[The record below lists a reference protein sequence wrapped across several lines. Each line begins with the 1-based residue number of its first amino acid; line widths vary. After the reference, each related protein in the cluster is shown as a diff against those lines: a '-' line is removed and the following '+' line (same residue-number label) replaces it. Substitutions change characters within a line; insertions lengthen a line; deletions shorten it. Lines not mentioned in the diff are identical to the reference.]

1 MSQNQIRTGIT
12 PIQEPEVPLSMFGN
26 DEKISLREYRNELRP
41 PIELLNLNNDQV
53 EDCEC
58 ENESEFMADMPTNE
72 SYTLS
77 DNQEQKEDDNAI
89 KFLTET
95 GMLRKF
101 DWNIHFDLNARSDSS
116 NLGDIDSL
124 SRASYKNC
132 ESSVDNFNF
141 FEDPF
146 GDEEEFNPAETL
158 EKQLEKDPLPEPI
171 LLDISVSEKLSEAV
185 IQSLP
190 DIEIYEQ
197 SSPQKETNSYTKSVI
212 WNETKPTIDEVDNE
226 DVVHNSKTTKKKLT
240 EFGYLLQRK
249 GFRLMR
255 KYYKEKFDTFAE
267 RFNYKKRVKVITPNE
282 INHIIMDFLQ
292 TEFST
297 ILPIINEDEVIELM
311 NSLKLIILSDRSN
324 KKEPMISGMDFS
336 VVRNV
341 FGKYTQKN
349 MKLFMH
355 DASNCFLYTHFY
367 LINGRSA
374 CYEQTDVDQDN
385 FNDQMRKLMFEA
397 FKNLIPTVKPLYER
411 LYNNYANKI

>member
-1 MSQNQIRTGIT
+1 
-12 PIQEPEVPLSMFGN
+12 MFEN
-26 DEKISLREYRNELRP
+26 DDKVSYRDFQRELRP
-41 PIELLNLNNDQV
+41 PIELLNLNNNQV

-58 ENESEFMADMPTNE
+58 ECESEFMADMPTNE

-77 DNQEQKEDDNAI
+77 DNLEQKEDDNAI

-95 GMLRKF
+95 GMLRRF
-101 DWNIHFDLNARSDSS
+101 DCNVHFDLNVRSDSS

-124 SRASYKNC
+124 SRASYRHKEN
-132 ESSVDNFNF
+132 SVDNFNF

-146 GDEEEFNPAETL
+146 GDEYEFNPAETL
-158 EKQLEKDPLPEPI
+158 EKQLEKDPLPEPVM
-171 LLDISVSEKLSEAV
+171 LDICLSDNMSEAV
-185 IQSLP
+185 IQSFS
-190 DIEIYEQ
+190 DIEIYEHP
-197 SSPQKETNSYTKSVI
+197 SPQIETFSNMKSVI
-212 WNETKPTIDEVDNE
+212 GNDTKPTIDESEQNKN
-226 DVVHNSKTTKKKLT
+226 VVHNSKTTKKKLT

-255 KYYKEKFDTFAE
+255 KYYKEKFETFAE
-267 RFNYKKRVKVITPNE
+267 KFNYKKRVKVITPNE
-282 INHIIMDFLQ
+282 INHIIMGFLQ

-297 ILPIINEDEVIELM
+297 ILPIINEDEILGLL
-311 NSLKLIILSDRSN
+311 NSLKRIILSDRS
-324 KKEPMISGMDFS
+324 KKNEPMISGMDFS
-336 VVRNV
+336 VVRNL

-355 DASNCFLYTHFY
+355 DSSNSFLYTHFY

-374 CYEQTDVDQDN
+374 CYEQTDVDQVN

-411 LYNNYANKI
+411 LYENHANKI